1 VVETSRVT
9 PITPP
14 PILFSQGLKARRG
27 DLSGPVLAILV
38 TLILLAI
45 GAVIIAYFTLLAGPA
60 PTPVLVVKDQPIAY
74 KSDGDAVV
82 EVVVAN
88 IGTANVTLKG
98 GATGKTAN
106 LTITGPSGLV
116 NDLSV
121 ATQRLASD
129 TAIAPGSSITLRFT
143 FNGGWDEFA
152 PYRSA
157 NARLVLVDTAGNTIG
172 QFEVSI
178 RIIGGG

>member
-9 PITPP
+9 SITPP
-14 PILFSQGLKARRG
+14 PIP
-27 DLSGPVLAILV
+27 SGPVLAILV

-74 KSDGDAVV
+74 NSTTGNKAVV

-98 GATGKTAN
+98 EGSGSNTTLTILSPTALANALGTKKIAN
-106 LTITGPSGLV
+106 LTSNTP
-116 NDLSV
+116 
-121 ATQRLASD
+121 
-129 TAIAPGSSITLRFT
+129 IAPGSSVTLT
-143 FNGGWDEFA
+143 FDFGSGSWDKFK
-152 PYRSA
+152 
-157 NARLVLVDTAGNTIG
+157 G
-172 QFEVSI
+172 FE
-178 RIIGGG
+178 G

>member
-1 VVETSRVT
+1 M
-9 PITPP
+9 
-14 PILFSQGLKARRG
+14 GLKARRG

-74 KSDGDAVV
+74 EDSTNAKV

-88 IGTANVTLKG
+88 IGTAQVTLDGTNTKLKILG
-98 GATGKTAN
+98 PFTPTEASLGSDQTIYPGESAT
-106 LTITGPSGLV
+106 LT
-116 NDLSV
+116 
-121 ATQRLASD
+121 
-129 TAIAPGSSITLRFT
+129 FT
-143 FNGGWDEFA
+143 FTGAWSTFEN
-152 PYRSA
+152 YRSA
-157 NARLVLVDTAGNTIG
+157 SARLVLVDKADNTIA

>member
-1 VVETSRVT
+1 VDLVVDK
-9 PITPP
+9 
-14 PILFSQGLKARRG
+14 LNLKAWRG
-27 DLSGPVLAILV
+27 DISGPVLAILV

-74 KSDGDAVV
+74 KDGTNAKVDVI
-82 EVVVAN
+82 VAN

-116 NDLSV
+116 NDLSTA

-129 TAIAPGSSITLRFT
+129 TAIAPGSSVTLSFT
-143 FNGGWDEFA
+143 FSGQWSNFA
-152 PYRSA
+152 KYRSA
-157 NARLVLVDTAGNTIG
+157 SARLVLVDTAGNTIG

>member
-1 VVETSRVT
+1 
-9 PITPP
+9 
-14 PILFSQGLKARRG
+14 LKARRG

-74 KSDGDAVV
+74 NSTTNNKAVV

-88 IGTANVTLKG
+88 IGTAQVTLKAGSG
-98 GATGKTAN
+98 GSN
-106 LTITGPSGLV
+106 LTILGPSGLV
-116 NDLSV
+116 TALGAGKTVTYTSPTPP
-121 ATQRLASD
+121 AT
-129 TAIAPGSSITLRFT
+129 IAPGSSVTLKFT
-143 FNGGWDEFA
+143 FTGGWDKFE

-157 NARLVLVDTAGNTIG
+157 SARLLLIDTAGNTIA

>member
-1 VVETSRVT
+1 VDLVVDK
-9 PITPP
+9 
-14 PILFSQGLKARRG
+14 LNLKARRG
-27 DLSGPVLAILV
+27 DISGPVLAILV

-74 KSDGDAVV
+74 KDGTKAKVDVI
-82 EVVVAN
+82 VAN
-88 IGTANVTLKG
+88 IGTANVTLKKGSG
-98 GATGKTAN
+98 GTN

-116 NDLSV
+116 SALGAAHV
-121 ATQRLASD
+121 TKTLASD
-129 TAIAPGSSITLRFT
+129 TAIAPGSSVTLT
-143 FNGGWDEFA
+143 FDFDSGSWDKFKQ
-152 PYRSA
+152 YRSA
-157 NARLVLVDTAGNTIG
+157 SARLLLIDTAGNTIA

>member
-1 VVETSRVT
+1 M
-9 PITPP
+9 
-14 PILFSQGLKARRG
+14 KARRG

-74 KSDGDAVV
+74 QHPSVATNAVV

-88 IGTANVTLKG
+88 IGTAQVTLKTGSG
-98 GATGKTAN
+98 GTTLQILSPFSDSSNSVTGSPD
-106 LTITGPSGLV
+106 LT
-116 NDLSV
+116 
-121 ATQRLASD
+121 
-129 TAIAPGSSITLRFT
+129 IAPGESTTLKFT
-143 FNGGWDEFA
+143 FNDGWDTFKD
-152 PYRSA
+152 YRSA
-157 NARLVLVDTAGNTIG
+157 SARLVLVDTAGNTIA

>member
-1 VVETSRVT
+1 VDLVVDK
-9 PITPP
+9 
-14 PILFSQGLKARRG
+14 LNLKAWRG
-27 DLSGPVLAILV
+27 DISGPVLAILV

-74 KSDGDAVV
+74 KDGTKAKVDVI
-82 EVVVAN
+82 VAN
-88 IGTANVTLKG
+88 IGTANVTLKKGSG
-98 GATGKTAN
+98 GTN

-116 NDLSV
+116 SALGAADV
-121 ATQRLASD
+121 TKTLASD
-129 TAIAPGSSITLRFT
+129 TAIAPGSSVTLT
-143 FNGGWDEFA
+143 FDFGSGSWDKFKL
-152 PYRSA
+152 YRSA
-157 NARLVLVDTAGNTIG
+157 SARLLLIDTAGNTIA

>member
-1 VVETSRVT
+1 VE
-9 PITPP
+9 
-14 PILFSQGLKARRG
+14 GLKARRG

-74 KSDGDAVV
+74 NSTTGNKAVV

-88 IGTANVTLKG
+88 IGTAQVTLKNGSG
-98 GATGKTAN
+98 GSNLTIVGPSDLASALSTGKTVTYN
-106 LTITGPSGLV
+106 SPTPP
-116 NDLSV
+116 
-121 ATQRLASD
+121 AT
-129 TAIAPGSSITLRFT
+129 IAPGSSVTLKF
-143 FNGGWDEFA
+143 EFGTNSWNNFKL
-152 PYRSA
+152 YRSA
-157 NARLVLVDTAGNTIG
+157 SARLLLIDTAGNTVG

>member
-1 VVETSRVT
+1 VE
-9 PITPP
+9 
-14 PILFSQGLKARRG
+14 GLKARRG

-74 KSDGDAVV
+74 KNTTDATDHATVAV
-82 EVVVAN
+82 IVAN
-88 IGTANVTLKG
+88 IGTAQVTLKSDSD
-98 GATGKTAN
+98 TDKTR
-106 LTITGPSGLV
+106 LIITGPPGLV
-116 NDLSV
+116 SALSV
-121 ATQRLASD
+121 AGGPGVTQTLASGD
-129 TAIAPGSSITLRFT
+129 TTIAPGSSVTLKFT
-143 FNGGWDEFA
+143 FTEGWDEFE

-157 NARLVLVDTAGNTIG
+157 SARLVLVDTAGNTIA

>member
-1 VVETSRVT
+1 VE
-9 PITPP
+9 
-14 PILFSQGLKARRG
+14 GLKARRG

-45 GAVIIAYFTLLAGPA
+45 GAVIIAYFTLFAGQA

-74 KSDGDAVV
+74 KHTAGGNDHALV

-88 IGTANVTLKG
+88 IGTAQVTLKS
-98 GATGKTAN
+98 GAGKTRLEILGPFTLTAN
-106 LTITGPSGLV
+106 LGAEET
-116 NDLSV
+116 
-121 ATQRLASD
+121 
-129 TAIAPGSSITLRFT
+129 IAPGSSVTLKFNFT
-143 FNGGWDEFA
+143 NGWNNFA
-152 PYRSA
+152 PHRSA
-157 NARLVLVDTAGNTIG
+157 SARLVLIDTADNTVG